1 MYVSRNHVTYI
12 EHVYQIDNALLHDR
26 CFDLRN
32 VMGPY
37 ICDWQTITM
46 IALRVKFF
54 QSHIEE
60 GIKIKDGAS
69 HDMKQYHL

>member
-1 MYVSRNHVTYI
+1 M
-12 EHVYQIDNALLHDR
+12 YQIDNALLHDR
-26 CFDLRN
+26 CFDLRY

-54 QSHIEE
+54 YSHIEGE
-60 GIKIKDGAS
+60 GIKVEKGAS
-69 HDMKQYHL
+69 HDMKQYHFRVYDLCGL

>member
-12 EHVYQIDNALLHDR
+12 EHVYRIDNALLHDR

-37 ICDWQTITM
+37 ICDGQTITM

-54 QSHIEE
+54 
-60 GIKIKDGAS
+60 
-69 HDMKQYHL
+69 